1 MIKYLILR
9 SILILFVFTLS
20 YHAFADEVEQK
31 TDGSFAGYHAPEP
44 VNSSFMGDDSNSV
57 DNDAFQ
63 GQNSYF
69 AGDNSDKEEQG
80 ETINS
85 FSGDKTFI
93 GNTYG

>member
-1 MIKYLILR
+1 MILA
-9 SILILFVFTLS
+9 LS
-20 YHAFADEVEQK
+20 AFSLGFYAFADEVQDK
-31 TDGSFAGYHAPEP
+31 TDGSFAGYSSPETI
-44 VNSSFMGDDSNSV
+44 NSSFVGNDANSV

-85 FSGDKTFI
+85 FAGDGVFV
-93 GNTYG
+93 GNSYGR